1 MVSVEVKIQNKVNLA
16 TKRLLILT
24 FRRDADLL
32 IGRLVYLSMSGLLTN
47 VVRIRIDSLRLT
59 DVHRELEQPYDELDL
74 KFILEAKSFFE
85 KHRNDNDR

>member
-59 DVHRELEQPYDELDL
+59 DVYRELEQPYDELDL